1 MIIIP
6 VIPSVP
12 PNNAKNI
19 LSGRVFLIP
28 IWVNTIWI
36 INVNRILDDAIVDVK
51 EAPILFIPST

>member
-12 PNNAKNI
+12 PINAKNT

-36 INVNRILDDAIVDVK
+36 ISVNRILEDAIVDVK
-51 EAPILFIPST
+51 EAPILFIPSI

>member
-12 PNNAKNI
+12 PINAKKI

-28 IWVNTIWI
+28 ICVNAIWI
-36 INVNRILDDAIVDVK
+36 ISVNRILDDAIVDVK
-51 EAPILFIPST
+51 EAPILFIPSI

>member
-6 VIPSVP
+6 VIASIP
-12 PNNAKNI
+12 PINAKNT

-28 IWVNTIWI
+28 ICVNISWI
-36 INVNRILDDAIVDVK
+36 ISVNRILDDAIVDVK